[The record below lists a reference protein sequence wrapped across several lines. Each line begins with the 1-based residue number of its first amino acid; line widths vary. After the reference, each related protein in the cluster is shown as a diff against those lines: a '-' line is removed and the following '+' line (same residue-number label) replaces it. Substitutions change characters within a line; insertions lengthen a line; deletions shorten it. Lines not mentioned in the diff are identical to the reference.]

1 VGPAVTV
8 QWPWALLALL
18 AVPFVVAWYR
28 RKEQAR
34 ARRRAELATLGMVAP
49 APAPGRRRW
58 LPPALLLA
66 ALVLL
71 LAGLARPEATVPEP
85 RREGTVILVVD
96 TSASM
101 AAGDVAPT
109 RLAAARAT
117 AIDFVARQPSTVL
130 VGVVAFSGSGLV
142 TQEPTGD
149 RAVVSAAIDRLTPTG
164 GTGVAQ
170 GLQTAIGAVVGR
182 PVQVDA
188 QGGVEPQGPDL
199 GYHGS
204 AAVVLLS
211 DGENTGALDPS
222 EVTDIASSAGIRV
235 YPIGFGSP
243 QGTVVGIDGFQVATA
258 LDEPLLRDIAQ
269 RTGGRYF
276 AAADPQAPAAVFDAI
291 DLAWTVRPRHI
302 ELTALVAALAG
313 LLLLASAGISLR
325 WTGRAV

>member
-1 VGPAVTV
+1 MSLL
-8 QWPWALLALL
+8 WPWGLLALL
-18 AVPFVVAWYR
+18 AVPLVVAWYR
-28 RKEQAR
+28 RAERAR
-34 ARRRAELATLGMVAP
+34 ARRRAELAELGMVAP
-49 APAPGRRRW
+49 GSVGRRRW

-101 AAGDVAPT
+101 GATDAAPS
-109 RLAAARAT
+109 RLAAAKAAAR
-117 AIDFVARQPSTVL
+117 DLVARQPPTVL

-149 RAVVSAAIDRLTPTG
+149 RGVVIAAIDRLQPTG
-164 GTGVAQ
+164 GTGLAR
-170 GLQTAIGAVVGR
+170 GLQTAVGAIVGR
-182 PVQVDA
+182 PIQVDTKG
-188 QGGVEPQGPDL
+188 QGGVEPQGLDL

-211 DGENTGALDPS
+211 DGEDTGAVDPA

-235 YPIGFGSP
+235 FPVGVGSP
-243 QGTVVGIDGFQVATA
+243 RGAIIEIDGFQVATA
-258 LDEPLLRDIAQ
+258 LNEPVLRGIAE
-269 RTGGRYF
+269 RTGGRYLT
-276 AAADPQAPAAVFDAI
+276 AADPQAATAVFDAI
-291 DLAWTVRPRHI
+291 DLAWTVRPQRI

-313 LLLLASAGISLR
+313 LLLLVSVGLSLR
-325 WTGRAV
+325 WTRRAV